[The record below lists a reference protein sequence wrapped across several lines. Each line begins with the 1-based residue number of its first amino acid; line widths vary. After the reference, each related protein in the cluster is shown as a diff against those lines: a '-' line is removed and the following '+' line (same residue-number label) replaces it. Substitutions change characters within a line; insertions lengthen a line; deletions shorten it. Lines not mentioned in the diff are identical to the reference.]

1 MLGNAPTDVTY
12 AKQRV
17 KTVAVPRTMQV
28 DRRVAHRK
36 STYQNQLR
44 IVITIFEAEI
54 LPSALAVAPLYKG
67 DQICVKDLSRN
78 TNMYSL

>member
-12 AKQRV
+12 AKQRD
-17 KTVAVPRTMQV
+17 KTAEVPRTTQV

-36 STYQNQLR
+36 STYQIQLR

-54 LPSALAVAPLYKG
+54 LPSALAVAPPYKG

-78 TNMYSL
+78 ANMYSL